1 MKATTGF
8 LAAAAVAIFVA
19 GAGAQV
25 PAGGEEPVYTELPG
39 QGKMCRIGE
48 EFTFTYE
55 FDKTPKMGM
64 IVVKVKLFDKSGA
77 RTTELGISGR
87 ADMPTMRG
95 AHDSGDIAFKLNRK
109 GDYLLPMNVV
119 MPGEW
124 EVRLVFTRG
133 EEVVFRG
140 ALKFHV

>member
-1 MKATTGF
+1 MKAMAGF
-8 LAAAAVAIFVA
+8 LAAAAVAVLLA
-19 GAGAQV
+19 GAGARV
-25 PAGGEEPVYTELPG
+25 PAGGEEPVYAELPG
-39 QGKMCRIGE
+39 QGKTCRIGE

-87 ADMPTMRG
+87 ADMPAMRG

-109 GDYLLPMNVV
+109 GDYLMPMNVV
-119 MPGEW
+119 MPGGW

-133 EEVVFRG
+133 EEVLFRG

>member
-1 MKATTGF
+1 MDIAFKYCGSLMEVFEYTVPPYGDIKKREALMKAMAGF
-8 LAAAAVAIFVA
+8 LAAAAVAILAA

-64 IVVKVKLFDKSGA
+64 IVVKIKLFDKSGA
-77 RTTELGISGR
+77 RTTE
-87 ADMPTMRG
+87 M
-95 AHDSGDIAFKLNRK
+95 GDLRTGGYAYDARR
-109 GDYLLPMNVV
+109 P
-119 MPGEW
+119 
-124 EVRLVFTRG
+124 
-133 EEVVFRG
+133 
-140 ALKFHV
+140 